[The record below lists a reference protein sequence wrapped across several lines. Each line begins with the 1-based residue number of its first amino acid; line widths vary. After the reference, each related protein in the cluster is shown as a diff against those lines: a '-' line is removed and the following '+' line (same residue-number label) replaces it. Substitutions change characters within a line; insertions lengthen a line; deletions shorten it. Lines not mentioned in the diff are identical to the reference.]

1 MEPEIE
7 IPGQPTDDE
16 ILASQNPENAQP
28 VAAAPTEPVFDPSG
42 LGFKFRNETI
52 TPKDRAD
59 AIELLQLGYSY
70 RTNKPKWEADRQTAA
85 QFEARK
91 ADYQRYD
98 QLSQALQANP
108 EFRTELEQLAQKF
121 NGPKPQ
127 AQPNQPSASTVPPE
141 ILEKVNKL
149 AEWQEQQQIE
159 REDNELKR
167 ELDELERNN
176 PSYDWKTDS
185 GEGDLRKQLLAY
197 MSKKGVYDPEI
208 ALAGMMYKSDMQRA
222 KFEAEKKAADDAA
235 KARKAGVVTP
245 GTQPA
250 PQAPAGG
257 LNHRAMSY
265 DDLENAALAGLG
277 R

>member
-1 MEPEIE
+1 MDPEIE
-7 IPGQPTDDE
+7 LNGQPTDDE
-16 ILASQNPENAQP
+16 ILASQNQEGTPP
-28 VAAAPTEPVFDPSG
+28 VAAAPVEPSFDASG
-42 LGFKFRNETI
+42 LGFKFRNETV
-52 TPKDRAD
+52 TPKDRND

-70 RTNKPKWEADRQTAA
+70 RTNKPKWDADRQTAA

-108 EFRTELEQLAQKF
+108 EFRTELEQLANKF
-121 NGPKPQ
+121 NGQKPQ
-127 AQPNQPSASTVPPE
+127 AQQNQPPASSVPPE
-141 ILEKVNKL
+141 LLEKVNKL
-149 AEWQEQQQIE
+149 AEWQEQQKIE
-159 REDNELKR
+159 REDNDLKR

-176 PSYDWKTDS
+176 PSYDWKSDS
-185 GEGDLRKQLLAY
+185 GEGDLRKQLLAF
-197 MSKKGVYDPEI
+197 MSKRGVYDPEV
-208 ALAGMMYKSDMQRA
+208 ALAGMMHKSEIQRA